1 MQLTQK
7 ETTLLKD
14 LKGQE
19 EICIEKY
26 KEYSSKASD
35 GQLKNLFSHIAGIE
49 QQHFDTISQI
59 ENGTVPS
66 VSGGSGNQQPTFT
79 ATYSAQETAEKKNDC
94 FLCSDLLSTE
104 KHVSSLYDTCIF
116 EFTDDQVRS
125 VLNHIQTE
133 EQEHGKMIYDYMSAN
148 SMYS

>member
-19 EICIEKY
+19 KLCIEKY
-26 KEYSSKASD
+26 TEYSSKASD
-35 GQLKNLFSHIAGIE
+35 GQLKNLLSHIAGIE

-66 VSGGSGNQQPTFT
+66 MSGSNSQQQPTFT
-79 ATYSAQETAEKKNDC
+79 ATYNSQETEEKKHDC
-94 FLCSDLLSTE
+94 FLCSDLLATE
-104 KHVSSLYDTCIF
+104 KHVSGLYDTCIF
-116 EFTDDQVRS
+116 EFNDNQVRN

-133 EQEHGKMIYDYMSAN
+133 EQEHGKMIYDYMSTN
-148 SMYS
+148 NMYS